1 MTRVAAV
8 VISAVLACV
17 GCSSSGDDG
26 GSIGGKLSGSIKV
39 DAAASLTEAFTT
51 LKAQF
56 ERAHPGTTVNLV
68 FGASSDL
75 ETQINEGDQVDVFAS
90 AATSN
95 MDGVKSAVD
104 PVNFAVNTLEIATP
118 PDNPAHITK
127 VADLANPDVK
137 VAVCA
142 AAAPCGVIAAQV
154 FTNAGI
160 TVHAAANEPDV
171 KTTLSIVEQGEADVG
186 LVYVTDVRAAGDQV
200 HGVVIPDNLNASTE
214 YPIATLKD
222 APNPDLAQ
230 AWVDYVLSAAG
241 RRVLTADGFKAP

>member
-1 MTRVAAV
+1 MKRTAAV
-8 VISAVLACV
+8 VISAVLACAA
-17 GCSSSGDDG
+17 CSSSGGGGSSGGKLG
-26 GSIGGKLSGSIKV
+26 GSIEV

-51 LKAQF
+51 LKGQF
-56 ERAHPGTTVNLV
+56 EKAHPGTTVNLV

-75 ETQINEGDQVDVFAS
+75 ETQINEGDKVDVFAS

-104 PVNFAVNTLEIATP
+104 PTNFAVNTLEIATP

-127 VADLANPDVK
+127 VEDLANPDVK

-142 AAAPCGVIAAQV
+142 AAVPCGVVAAQV
-154 FTNAGI
+154 FKNAGI

-171 KTTLSIVEQGEADVG
+171 KTTLSIVEQGEADAG
-186 LVYVTDVRAAGDQV
+186 LVYVTDVRAAGDSV
-200 HGVVIPDNLNASTE
+200 HGVVIPDDVNATTE

-230 AWVDYVLSAAG
+230 AWVDYVLSDAG
-241 RRVLTADGFKAP
+241 QKVLTADGFKAP